1 MHIGD
6 IMMRFFKVS
15 SPIVSG
21 VNSLLMRWPSDVS
34 LAVPKCFGVL
44 YLYHITKIE
53 RFAQKAVCTWKGGGG
68 IMEASDKARIHKSSE
83 YYDLHV
89 QKVRQRTETRE
100 YQYLLDRFMALL
112 PSDSCIIDIGC
123 GTGEHLA
130 YFQHKSYPAVGIEPS
145 VEMRRH
151 CRERGLEVLDGSFEK
166 ILEAIEPINQPIGG
180 IWCAASML
188 HVPAERF
195 EPILNDLNRILQDRG
210 VLFFTV
216 RLGIGSYWDKFD
228 NENSQGVERFI
239 QFYEE
244 AYLDGAI
251 HRIGFERKL
260 KLVEESYWGRRTDW
274 ISYLLVKS

>member
-1 MHIGD
+1 
-6 IMMRFFKVS
+6 
-15 SPIVSG
+15 
-21 VNSLLMRWPSDVS
+21 
-34 LAVPKCFGVL
+34 
-44 YLYHITKIE
+44 
-53 RFAQKAVCTWKGGGG
+53 
-68 IMEASDKARIHKSSE
+68 
-83 YYDLHV
+83 
-89 QKVRQRTETRE
+89 
-100 YQYLLDRFMALL
+100 
-112 PSDSCIIDIGC
+112 
-123 GTGEHLA
+123 
-130 YFQHKSYPAVGIEPS
+130 
-145 VEMRRH
+145 MRRH